1 MTTSFRV
8 KFRPSSAADCE
19 GTLYFEICRKGL
31 TQEIPTVLRLRAEL
45 WDARSERVI
54 PPSGE
59 AAAEVLA
66 VQRQLDGDMDLLAHI
81 VGSFEAYGK
90 KYSARDV
97 AMRFRA
103 ADRRVT
109 VLGCLHERIETLTA
123 AGCLGTARN
132 YRRACNSLRNFLSGA
147 DLPMCALG
155 ERTVASYAAWLRARG
170 VVRNSLSFY
179 MRILRAVYNRAVV
192 ERITV
197 QTFPFRNV
205 YTGVDRTRKRA
216 VKEEVILRLRQLP
229 LRPGS
234 ALALT
239 RDLFIFSYC
248 MRGMAFVDMAFLRKC
263 DLADEAISYV
273 RRKTGQRLT
282 VSLEPCMREIIA
294 RHAARAAATPYLFPI
309 LTACDPREA
318 YAQYQTALGCYN
330 LRLAKLSA
338 LVGSG
343 VRLSSYTSR
352 HSWATAARDR
362 NIPLPVISAGMG
374 HASEKTTQ
382 IYLATLENSVIDSA
396 NRTILAALNG

>member
-1 MTTSFRV
+1 M
-8 KFRPSSAADCE
+8 KFRPSSAADRQ
-19 GTLYFEICRKGL
+19 GALYFEICRKGL
-31 TQEIPTVLRLRAEL
+31 SQQVPTALRLRPEH
-45 WDARSERVI
+45 WDARSERVVLL
-54 PPSGE
+54 PGE

-66 VQRQLDGDMDLLAHI
+66 VQRLLDGELDLLAQI
-81 VGSFEAYGK
+81 DRTLGMFGRE
-90 KYSARDV
+90 YSARDV
-97 AMRFRA
+97 ATRFRT
-103 ADRRVT
+103 ADRRIT
-109 VLGCLHERIETLTA
+109 VLECLHQHIEALTA
-123 AGCLGTARN
+123 AGHLGTARN
-132 YRRACNSLRNFLSGA
+132 YLRARNSFRNFLAGA

-155 ERTVASYAAWLRARG
+155 ERTVEAYAAWLRARG

-179 MRILRAVYNRAVV
+179 MRILRAVYNRAV
-192 ERITV
+192 EARITV

-216 VKEEVILRLRQLP
+216 VREEVILRLRQLP

-234 ALALT
+234 SLALA

-263 DLADEAISYV
+263 DLAGDAISYV

-282 VSLEPCMREIIA
+282 VSLEPCMREIIDRYA
-294 RHAARAAATPYLFPI
+294 LRTAATPYLFPI
-309 LTACDPREA
+309 LTACEAREA

-382 IYLATLENSVIDSA
+382 IYLAALENSVIDTA
-396 NRTILAALNG
+396 NRTILAALNE